1 MTYLTSN
8 EYERLGFD
16 EIDNFEQ
23 LEERAS
29 SVIDLYTDYFYSNVE
44 FESDNPIRKNAVK
57 QAIAYQINYMD
68 SSGITTAE
76 DKASLNSL
84 SIGRTTINYSNN
96 TANAIKDNFNL
107 SQDTINLL
115 NSVGFGYKK
124 AIYDR

>member
-29 SVIDLYTDYFYSNVE
+29 SVIDLYTDYFYSSVE

-96 TANAIKDNFNL
+96 TTNAIKDNFNL

>member
-68 SSGITTAE
+68 TSGITTAE

-96 TANAIKDNFNL
+96 TANAIKDSFNL

>member
-1 MTYLTSN
+1 MSYLTSN

-29 SVIDLYTDYFYSNVE
+29 SVIDLYTDYFYSSVE
-44 FESDNPIRKNAVK
+44 FESDIPIRKNAVK

-96 TANAIKDNFNL
+96 TTNAIKDNFNL
-107 SQDTINLL
+107 SQDTLNLL

>member
-107 SQDTINLL
+107 SQDTLNLL

>member
-68 SSGITTAE
+68 TSGITTAE

-96 TANAIKDNFNL
+96 TTNAIKDNFNL

-124 AIYDR
+124 AVYDR

>member
-1 MTYLTSN
+1 MSYLTSN

-29 SVIDLYTDYFYSNVE
+29 SVIDLYTDYFYSSVE

-68 SSGITTAE
+68 TSGITTAE

-96 TANAIKDNFNL
+96 TANVIKDSFNL
-107 SQDTINLL
+107 SQDTLNLL

>member
-1 MTYLTSN
+1 MSYLTSN

-76 DKASLNSL
+76 DKASLNRL
-84 SIGRTTINYSNN
+84 SIGRTTIIYSNN
-96 TANAIKDNFNL
+96 TTNAIKDSFNL

>member
-1 MTYLTSN
+1 MSYLTSN

-29 SVIDLYTDYFYSNVE
+29 SIIDLYTDYFYSNVE
-44 FESDNPIRKNAVK
+44 FESDIPIRKNAVK

-68 SSGITTAE
+68 TSGITTAE

-96 TANAIKDNFNL
+96 TANAIKDSFNL

-124 AIYDR
+124 AVYDR

>member
-23 LEERAS
+23 LEERAR
-29 SVIDLYTDYFYSNVE
+29 SVIDLYTDYFYSNVD
-44 FESDNPIRKNAVK
+44 FNSDIPIRKNAVK

-96 TANAIKDNFNL
+96 TTNAIKDNFNL
-107 SQDTINLL
+107 SQDTLNLL

-124 AIYDR
+124 AVYDR

>member
-1 MTYLTSN
+1 MSYLTSN

-29 SVIDLYTDYFYSNVE
+29 SIIDLYTDYFYSNVE

-68 SSGITTAE
+68 TSGITTAE

-96 TANAIKDNFNL
+96 TTNAIKDSFNL

-124 AIYDR
+124 AVYDR

>member
-1 MTYLTSN
+1 MSYLTSN

-29 SVIDLYTDYFYSNVE
+29 SIIDLYTDYFYSNVE

>member
-1 MTYLTSN
+1 MSYLTSN

-29 SVIDLYTDYFYSNVE
+29 SVIDLYTDYFYHGAD
-44 FESDNPIRKNAVK
+44 FENDNPIRKNAVK
-57 QAIAYQINYMD
+57 QAVAYQINYMD

-96 TANAIKDNFNL
+96 TTNAIKDSFNL

-124 AIYDR
+124 AVYDR

>member
-1 MTYLTSN
+1 MSYLTSN

-29 SVIDLYTDYFYSNVE
+29 SVIDLYTDYFYHSVD
-44 FESDNPIRKNAVK
+44 FEKDNPIRKNAVK

-96 TANAIKDNFNL
+96 TTNAIKDNFNL
-107 SQDTINLL
+107 SQDTLNLL
-115 NSVGFGYKK
+115 NSVGFGYRK
-124 AIYDR
+124 AVYDR

>member
-1 MTYLTSN
+1 MSYLTSN

-44 FESDNPIRKNAVK
+44 FESDIPIRKNAVK

-68 SSGITTAE
+68 TSGITTAE

-96 TANAIKDNFNL
+96 TTNAIKDSFNL
-107 SQDTINLL
+107 SQDTLNLL

-124 AIYDR
+124 AVYDR

>member
-29 SVIDLYTDYFYSNVE
+29 SIIDLYTDYFYSNVE
-44 FESDNPIRKNAVK
+44 FESDIPIRKNAVK

-68 SSGITTAE
+68 TSGITTAE

-84 SIGRTTINYSNN
+84 SIGRTTISYSNN

-107 SQDTINLL
+107 SQDTLNLL

-124 AIYDR
+124 AVYDR

>member
-44 FESDNPIRKNAVK
+44 FESDIPIRKNAVK
-57 QAIAYQINYMD
+57 QAVAYQINYMD

-107 SQDTINLL
+107 SQDTLNLL

>member
-76 DKASLNSL
+76 DKPSLNSL
-84 SIGRTTINYSNN
+84 SIGRTTINYNN
-96 TANAIKDNFNL
+96 TTNAIKDNFNL
-107 SQDTINLL
+107 SQDALNLL

>member
-1 MTYLTSN
+1 MSYLTSN

-96 TANAIKDNFNL
+96 TTNAIKDSFNL
-107 SQDTINLL
+107 SQDAINLL

-124 AIYDR
+124 AVYDR

>member
-1 MTYLTSN
+1 MSYLTSN

-68 SSGITTAE
+68 SRGITTAE

-96 TANAIKDNFNL
+96 TTNAIKDSFNL

>member
-1 MTYLTSN
+1 MSYLTSN

-96 TANAIKDNFNL
+96 TTNAIKDSFNL

-124 AIYDR
+124 AVYDR

>member
-29 SVIDLYTDYFYSNVE
+29 SVINLYTDYFYHSVD
-44 FESDNPIRKNAVK
+44 FETDNPIRKNAVK

-96 TANAIKDNFNL
+96 TTNAIKDNFNL
-107 SQDTINLL
+107 SQDTLNLL

>member
-1 MTYLTSN
+1 MSYLTSN

-29 SVIDLYTDYFYSNVE
+29 SVIDLYTDYFYSSVE

-68 SSGITTAE
+68 TSGITTAE

-96 TANAIKDNFNL
+96 TTNAIKDSFNL
-107 SQDTINLL
+107 SQDTLNLL

>member
-1 MTYLTSN
+1 MSYLTSN
-8 EYERLGFD
+8 EYEQLGFD

-96 TANAIKDNFNL
+96 TTNAIKDSFNL
-107 SQDTINLL
+107 SQDAINLL

-124 AIYDR
+124 AVYDR

>member
-68 SSGITTAE
+68 TSGITTAE

>member
-1 MTYLTSN
+1 MSYLTSN

-44 FESDNPIRKNAVK
+44 FESDIPIRKNAVK

-68 SSGITTAE
+68 TSGITTAE

-124 AIYDR
+124 AVYDR

>member
-16 EIDNFEQ
+16 EVDNFEQ

-29 SVIDLYTDYFYSNVE
+29 SAIDLYTDYFYSNVE

-96 TANAIKDNFNL
+96 TTNAIKDSFNL

>member
-29 SVIDLYTDYFYSNVE
+29 SIIDLYTDYFYSNVE
-44 FESDNPIRKNAVK
+44 FESDIPIRKNAVK

-68 SSGITTAE
+68 TSGITTAE

-96 TANAIKDNFNL
+96 TTNAIKDSFNL

-124 AIYDR
+124 AVYDR

>member
-96 TANAIKDNFNL
+96 TTNAIKDNFNL
-107 SQDTINLL
+107 SQDTLNLL

>member
-1 MTYLTSN
+1 MSYLTSN

-29 SVIDLYTDYFYSNVE
+29 SVIDLYTDYFYSSVE

-96 TANAIKDNFNL
+96 TTNAIKDSLNL
-107 SQDTINLL
+107 SQDALNLL

-124 AIYDR
+124 AVYDR

>member
-1 MTYLTSN
+1 MSYLTSN

-29 SVIDLYTDYFYSNVE
+29 SVIDLYTDYFYHNIK
-44 FESDNPIRKNAVK
+44 FEEDNPIRKNAVK
-57 QAIAYQINYMD
+57 QAISYQINYMD

-76 DKASLNSL
+76 DKASLNIL

-96 TANAIKDNFNL
+96 TTNAIKDSLNL
-107 SQDTINLL
+107 SQDALNLL

>member
-1 MTYLTSN
+1 MSYLTSN

-29 SVIDLYTDYFYSNVE
+29 SVIDLYTDYFYHSVD
-44 FESDNPIRKNAVK
+44 FEKDNPIRKNAVK

-96 TANAIKDNFNL
+96 TTNAIKDSFNL

-115 NSVGFGYKK
+115 NSVGFGYRK
-124 AIYDR
+124 AVYDR

>member
-1 MTYLTSN
+1 MSYLTSN

-29 SVIDLYTDYFYSNVE
+29 SVIDLYTDYFYSSVE

-68 SSGITTAE
+68 TSGITTAE

-107 SQDTINLL
+107 SQDTLNLL

-124 AIYDR
+124 AVYDR

>member
-1 MTYLTSN
+1 MAYLTSN

-29 SVIDLYTDYFYSNVE
+29 SIIDLYTDYFYSSVE

-57 QAIAYQINYMD
+57 QAVAYQINYMD

-96 TANAIKDNFNL
+96 TTNAIKDNFNL
-107 SQDTINLL
+107 SQDTLNLL

-124 AIYDR
+124 AVYDR

>member
-1 MTYLTSN
+1 MSYLISN

-96 TANAIKDNFNL
+96 TTNAIKDSFNL

>member
-29 SVIDLYTDYFYSNVE
+29 SIIDLYTDYFYSNVE

-96 TANAIKDNFNL
+96 TANAIKDSFNL
-107 SQDTINLL
+107 SQDTLNLL

>member
-96 TANAIKDNFNL
+96 TTNAIKDSFNL
-107 SQDTINLL
+107 SQDTLNLL

>member
-96 TANAIKDNFNL
+96 TTNAIKDSFNL
-107 SQDTINLL
+107 SQDALNLL

-124 AIYDR
+124 AVYDR

>member
-1 MTYLTSN
+1 MSYLTSN

-29 SVIDLYTDYFYSNVE
+29 SVIDLYTDYFYSSVE

-68 SSGITTAE
+68 TSGITTAE

>member
-1 MTYLTSN
+1 MSYLTSN

-44 FESDNPIRKNAVK
+44 FESDIPIRKNAVK

-68 SSGITTAE
+68 TSGITTAE

-96 TANAIKDNFNL
+96 TTNAIKDSFNL

-124 AIYDR
+124 AVYDR

>member
-29 SVIDLYTDYFYSNVE
+29 SVIDLYTDYFYSNVD
-44 FESDNPIRKNAVK
+44 FENDNPIRKNAVK

-84 SIGRTTINYSNN
+84 SIGRTTINYSNI
-96 TANAIKDNFNL
+96 TTNAIKDNFNL
-107 SQDTINLL
+107 SQDALNLL

-124 AIYDR
+124 AVYDR